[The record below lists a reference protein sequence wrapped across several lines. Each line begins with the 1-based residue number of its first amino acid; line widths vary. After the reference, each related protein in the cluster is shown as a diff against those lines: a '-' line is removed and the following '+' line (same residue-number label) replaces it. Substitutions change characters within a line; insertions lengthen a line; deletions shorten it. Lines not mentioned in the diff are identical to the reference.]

1 MDKKWHLAAIFK
13 IKQLKKHFCMAKNN
27 PMPIP
32 ASELI
37 LNPDGSIYH
46 LHLQP
51 EQLAHTVFLVGD
63 PDRVPKV
70 SRHFDRLDCQVQ
82 KREFVTH
89 TGWIGSQRL
98 SVIST
103 GIGTDNIDIVLNEL
117 DALVNIDL
125 ATRTVR
131 DSLSSL
137 QLVRIGTSGSL
148 SPAIPVDS
156 MLCSAYGAGM
166 DNLMQ
171 YYQADLSDQE
181 RLLQQQLYDFFRP
194 WRIPVQPFAAAADAE
209 LSGRAGKGM
218 ARGITLTC
226 PGFYA
231 PQGRSLRARSVLDRS
246 FFDAVS
252 SFAFEGLQITNFE
265 METAAILGL
274 ARLLGHQAAS
284 CNAILANRIT
294 NEFSARPRQAEELL
308 IRQVLENVG
317 GEK

>member
-1 MDKKWHLAAIFK
+1 MS
-13 IKQLKKHFCMAKNN
+13 KNK
-27 PMPIP
+27 PTPIP

-46 LHLQP
+46 LNLQP
-51 EQLAHTVFLVGD
+51 EQLAHTIFLVGD

-82 KREFVTH
+82 KREFATH
-89 TGWIGSQRL
+89 TGWIGGQRC

-131 DSLSSL
+131 DELTSL

-156 MLCSAYGAGM
+156 MLCSSYGVGM

-171 YYQADLSDQE
+171 YYQPELSDQE
-181 RLLQQQLYDFFRP
+181 QSLQQQLLDFFRP
-194 WRIPVQPFAAAADAE
+194 WRIPVQPFVAAADTA
-209 LSGRAGKGM
+209 LADRAGQGM
-218 ARGITLTC
+218 AWGITLTC

-231 PQGRSLRARSVLDRS
+231 PQGRSLRARSVLDGA
-246 FFDAVS
+246 FFDAVP
-252 SFAFEGLQITNFE
+252 SFSFEGLHITNFE

-274 ARLLGHQAAS
+274 ARLLGHRAAS

-294 NEFSARPRQAEELL
+294 REFSAQPKQAEEQL
-308 IRQVLENVG
+308 IRQVLENVALG
-317 GEK
+317 